1 MWFLDRALPAFAL
14 VTSLLAAQPPLGG
27 SPGKPQLGKFFGKF
41 LLKVLSESGSIDF
54 WRAIKNMTLKVTT
67 LSINNLFFSFRVLE
81 KHVPPHKL
89 PFKMSFPILFF
100 FWASSSSLPKVSPD

>member
-1 MWFLDRALPAFAL
+1 MWFLDQALPAFAL

-54 WRAIKNMTLKVTT
+54 
-67 LSINNLFFSFRVLE
+67 
-81 KHVPPHKL
+81 
-89 PFKMSFPILFF
+89 
-100 FWASSSSLPKVSPD
+100 